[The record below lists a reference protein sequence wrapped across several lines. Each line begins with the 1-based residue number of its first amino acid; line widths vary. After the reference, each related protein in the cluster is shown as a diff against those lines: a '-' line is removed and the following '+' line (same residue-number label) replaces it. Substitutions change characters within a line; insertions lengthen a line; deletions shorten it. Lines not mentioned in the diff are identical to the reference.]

1 MTIGDTITTV
11 LVLAGVFL
19 LAYAAIRH
27 KDIPDILREIRDA
40 VQGKAEETKDKLGE
54 IKYA

>member
-1 MTIGDTITTV
+1 MTIGDTLVTGAV
-11 LVLAGVFL
+11 LIGVFI

-27 KDIPDILREIRDA
+27 KDIPDILSDIRDA
-40 VQGKAEETKDKLGE
+40 VQGKTEDVTSKLSD

>member
-1 MTIGDTITTV
+1 MTIEDTVITA
-11 LVLAGVFL
+11 LVLIGVFI

-27 KDIPDILREIRDA
+27 KDIPDILRDIRDA
-40 VQGKAEETKDKLGE
+40 VQGKAEDAKDKLSD